1 MRDQFKIIEAIR
13 KGILVLLDC
22 ISYPHN
28 IYLNS
33 FYLTGPCLKQQFWV
47 LLKNR

>member
-22 ISYPHN
+22 TKSYPHK
-28 IYLNS
+28 IY
-33 FYLTGPCLKQQFWV
+33 
-47 LLKNR
+47 